1 MAETIL
7 PNELAELVASRTED
21 LRAAGVASHLLEE
34 HAQGLE
40 RLAVGSDFA
49 LEWLRRDPERLA
61 ALTDAELHARVP
73 SREEFAADLDAR
85 LAAITE
91 RRDPAAPDGPVG
103 RALREYRNLHQVGI
117 IWRDLNR
124 VTDLQGTL
132 TALSDLAE
140 VLLDRA
146 LALLHEHLA
155 AALGE
160 PLDAAG
166 RPQRLVVLALG
177 KLGARE
183 LNLSSDVD
191 LMFAYTEPGQTEAG
205 LTSQEWFLRLA
216 RQLIGLL
223 DNRTAAGF
231 VYRVDMRLRPFG
243 DSGPLVQHFDALI
256 GYYEEQGR
264 DWERYAMIKAR
275 PVAGDLAA
283 GRALL
288 ADLKPFVFRR
298 YLDFGAIEAL
308 REMKTL
314 IRREV
319 RRKQLDDNVKLG
331 EGGIREVEFI
341 AQVFQLIHGGRDMRF
356 QQPSLRANLSH
367 LGAAGLFDAE
377 DVAALDAAYV
387 HLREVEHRL
396 QALADEQTQR
406 LPRDA
411 LGRVRLAA
419 SLDAPDWESFAADL
433 AGHRQRVAEL
443 FAGLIAPVTAPD
455 EGEDD
460 PLSDWRDLWSEP
472 ENGVELLESAGF
484 ADPQAALGHL
494 LDLRAKRERDM
505 AQNLGRAR
513 LDAVMPRLLA
523 LAAKADDPDRALTRS
538 LRLVE
543 AVLRRTAYLV
553 LLVENPAA
561 LEQLVRLC
569 QGSDW
574 IAEALARHPILVDE
588 LLDPRSLYTP
598 PDRDGLARELAEQ
611 LRAVPGDDLE
621 QQMEQLRYFKE
632 ATELRVAACE
642 IADILPIMKVSDAL
656 TWLAEVITEQVVAMA
671 WRSTVAQYGRPRNA
685 EGEAVDEGFAVI
697 GYGKVG
703 GIELGWGS
711 DLDLVFLHDLPLTGE
726 TDGEKSVVN
735 GQFFARL
742 GQRIIHLLTTRTH
755 TGELYEVDMRLR
767 PSGQSGVLVSSLE
780 AFSRYQ
786 REEAWTWEHQALV
799 RARGL
804 CGPQHLLDGFAAV
817 RAEILGL
824 ERDRD
829 ELRGEVVKMRQRMLA
844 QLRGI
849 HERPTAAA
857 LAERTELDLK
867 QDPGAVVDIEFVV
880 QYLVLGWSHSH
891 PGLLAHSDG
900 IRTLQAAEAEGIL
913 PTATAELLIESYK
926 EFRAEAHRRTLQNL
940 PGRTER
946 PELIARASEVAAVW
960 DALMSGDGEA
970 H

>member
-1 MAETIL
+1 MAESTL
-7 PNELAELVASRTED
+7 PAELAELVAARMAD
-21 LRAAGVASHLLEE
+21 LRTAGVPTDLLEH
-34 HAQGLE
+34 HARALE

-49 LEWLRRDPERLA
+49 LEWLSRDPKRLE
-61 ALTDAELHARVP
+61 ALVAQGLHAGVP
-73 SREEFAADLDAR
+73 SRAAVAADLDER

-91 RRDPAAPDGPVG
+91 RGDPAAADGPVG

-124 VTDLQGTL
+124 VTDLEGTL
-132 TALSDLAE
+132 AALSDLAE
-140 VLLDRA
+140 VVLERA

-166 RPQRLVVLALG
+166 RRQRLVVLALG

-191 LMFAYTEPGQTEAG
+191 LMFAYPEPGQTEAG
-205 LTSQEWFLRLA
+205 LSSQEWFLRLA

-283 GRALL
+283 GQTLL

-319 RRKQLDDNVKLG
+319 RRKHLNDNVKLG

-341 AQVFQLIHGGRDMRF
+341 AQVFQLIHGGRDVRF
-356 QQPSLRANLSH
+356 QQPSLRANLAQ
-367 LGAAGLFDAE
+367 LGAAGLLDHE
-377 DVAALDAAYV
+377 DVATLDAAYV
-387 HLREVEHRL
+387 HLRETEHRL

-411 LGRVRLAA
+411 RARARLAA
-419 SLDAPDWESFAADL
+419 SLDAPDWEAFAAGLD
-433 AGHRQRVAEL
+433 GHRQRVAEL
-443 FAGLIAPVTAPD
+443 FAGLIAPVAAPSAGA
-455 EGEDD
+455 ED
-460 PLSDWRDLWSEP
+460 PLDVWRDLWSEP
-472 ENGVELLESAGF
+472 EAGGALLERAGF
-484 ADPQAALGHL
+484 ADPQLALGRL
-494 LDLRAKRERDM
+494 VDLRAKRERDM
-505 AQNLGRAR
+505 AQNLGRVR

-523 LAAKADDPDRALTRS
+523 LAADADDPDRALARS

-553 LLVENPAA
+553 LLVENPEA
-561 LEQLVRLC
+561 LAQLVRLC
-569 QGSDW
+569 QGSEW

-588 LLDPRSLYTP
+588 LLDPRGLYTP
-598 PDRDGLARELAEQ
+598 PDREGLARELAEQ
-611 LRAVPGDDLE
+611 LRAVPADDLE

-642 IADILPIMKVSDAL
+642 LADILPIMKISDAL
-656 TWLAEVITEQVVAMA
+656 TWLAEVIVERVVAMA
-671 WRSTVAQYGRPRNA
+671 WNSTVEQYGRPRNA
-685 EGEAVDEGFAVI
+685 AGEAVDEGFAVV

-711 DLDLVFLHDLPLTGE
+711 DLDLVFLHDLPLNGE
-726 TDGEKSVVN
+726 TDGDKSVVN

-780 AFSRYQ
+780 AFARYQ

-804 CGPQHLLDGFAAV
+804 CGPQRLLDGFAAV
-817 RAEILGL
+817 RAEILGRQ
-824 ERDRD
+824 RDRD
-829 ELRGEVVKMRQRMLA
+829 ALRAEVVKMRERMLA
-844 QLRGI
+844 ELRGI
-849 HERPTAAA
+849 HERPPAAA
-857 LAERTELDLK
+857 LAARSELDLK
-867 QDPGAVVDIEFVV
+867 QDPGAVVDIEFMV
-880 QYLVLGWSHSH
+880 QYLVLGWGHSH
-891 PGLLAHSDG
+891 PSLLAHSDG

-946 PELIARASEVAAVW
+946 PELLARASEVAAIW
-960 DALMSGDGEA
+960 DALMSGDSET